1 MNLIKRLR
9 RRRAGGVVPQPDQPS
24 EGRLYRGDGFYVQ
37 DPGQWVPVFNELGE
51 QVGTVW
57 QPSYDLREYAFLRW
71 GEECSDP
78 ESLRAISGTTAYQM
92 HVLKM
97 ALAEFFGAVFRLD
110 VLARWVR
117 GRR

>member
-57 QPSYDLREYAFLRW
+57 QPSYDLREYVSVHW
-71 GEECSDP
+71 GEDFADP
-78 ESLRAISGTTAYQM
+78 ASMRAIGGTTSYQM

-97 ALAEFFGAVFRLD
+97 ALAEFFGAVFCLD
-110 VLARWVR
+110 VLARWV
-117 GRR
+117 GRRR

>member
-1 MNLIKRLR
+1 MNLIKRFW
-9 RRRAGGVVPQPDQPS
+9 RRRAGGIVV
-24 EGRLYRGDGFYVQ
+24 RGPHLVRDGEVIYEQ
-37 DPGQWVPVFNELGE
+37 DAGEWVAVFNELGE

-57 QPSYDLREYAFLRW
+57 QPSYDLREYVSVHW
-71 GEECSDP
+71 GEDFADP
-78 ESLRAISGTTAYQM
+78 ASMRAIGGTTSYQM
-92 HVLKM
+92 HVLKL